1 MAPRQ
6 PKPPQLQC
14 LAAAAAGA
22 ARHPAAGPGGRAGHE
37 AHFLVA
43 EHLRRIGRY
52 DPDRRDALALQPC
65 CDGAGLGG
73 GIDHQAAPCADAAW
87 PGPAGAA
94 GPDRCAADRSDR
106 VAARWRVLEGLG
118 GLGFAALSASIPQL
132 CSRPALS
139 RDRAAISCSS
149 ARSSRAADTGA
160 AVVITRVRLWERHHL
175 KRNTGSRA
183 TSRAMAQKNT

>member
-1 MAPRQ
+1 MGRWHPASPS
-6 PKPPQLQC
+6 PLNCSAWPLPPQKLHGTP
-14 LAAAAAGA
+14 LPGLVAGQA
-22 ARHPAAGPGGRAGHE
+22 TMRTSWWRNISGASGGTTQTAGMLWRYSPAAM
-37 AHFLVA
+37 V
-43 EHLRRIGRY
+43 
-52 DPDRRDALALQPC
+52 RD
-65 CDGAGLGG
+65 
-73 GIDHQAAPCADAAW
+73 
-87 PGPAGAA
+87 
-94 GPDRCAADRSDR
+94 S
-106 VAARWRVLEGLG
+106 VEGLG

>member
-106 VAARWRVLEGLG
+106 VAARWRVLAGL
-118 GLGFAALSASIPQL
+118 ALLPCQHPSL
-132 CSRPALS
+132 
-139 RDRAAISCSS
+139 SS
-149 ARSSRAADTGA
+149 APAQRCRGTGPRFHAPLPDPAERQTRGLRWSSPGC
-160 AVVITRVRLWERHHL
+160 
-175 KRNTGSRA
+175 GSGNA
-183 TSRAMAQKNT
+183 TT